1 VFDFECV
8 PWIGAT
14 VSEFQEARMSRL
26 RWSAGVVVVVLAT
39 ATPVYAQQP
48 SAAGRIKVVSGSA
61 FILRQNA
68 TLPAHLGQDV
78 FETDSLKT
86 GADGRI
92 GITLKD
98 DTRVSLGPDSELR
111 LQRFVYEPGSGSL
124 GMVLQFVRGAAAY
137 VSGRMA
143 KLAPQSIRLET
154 PAAIVGVRGTSLAIR
169 VDQ

>member
-1 VFDFECV
+1 
-8 PWIGAT
+8 
-14 VSEFQEARMSRL
+14 MSTI
-26 RWSAGVVVVVLAT
+26 RWSAGVVVAVLAT
-39 ATPVYAQQP
+39 ATPVLAQQP
-48 SAAGRIKVVSGSA
+48 AAGRIKVVAGAA
-61 FILRQNA
+61 FIVRQNA
-68 TLPAHLGQDV
+68 TIPAQLGQDV
-78 FETDSLKT
+78 FETDSVKT

-98 DTRVSLGPDSELR
+98 DTRLSLGPSSELR
-111 LQRFVYEPGSGSL
+111 LQRFIYEPGSGSL
-124 GMVLQFVRGAAAY
+124 GMVLQFVRGVAAY

>member
-1 VFDFECV
+1 
-8 PWIGAT
+8 
-14 VSEFQEARMSRL
+14 MSRL
-26 RWSAGVVVVVLAT
+26 RWSAALVVAVLVT
-39 ATPVYAQQP
+39 ATPVFAQQP

-61 FILRQNA
+61 FIVRQNA
-68 TLPAHLGQDV
+68 TIPAELGQDV

-92 GITLKD
+92 GVTLKD
-98 DTRVSLGPDSELR
+98 DTRVSLGPSSELH

-124 GMVLQFVRGAAAY
+124 GMVIQFVRGAAAY

-154 PAAIVGVRGTSLAIR
+154 PAAIVGVRGTSLAIH
-169 VDQ
+169 VDH